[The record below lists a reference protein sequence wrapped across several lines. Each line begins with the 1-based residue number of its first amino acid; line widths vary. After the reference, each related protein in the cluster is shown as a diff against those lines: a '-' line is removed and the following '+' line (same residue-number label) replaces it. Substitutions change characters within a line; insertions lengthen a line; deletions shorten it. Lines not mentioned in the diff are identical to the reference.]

1 MTATKPLSTDEI
13 YDLAAR
19 FLFAHWRAIDSDLKR
34 KYARE
39 IWRMVQDAV
48 RTAANQTASLL
59 DFSHKLCRRFGDMQV
74 GSNAAERKFLA
85 DLYAKHLDGVLL
97 RAFRD
102 VPEYIILLTRDL
114 NDQQRAEAEE
124 RIAWENGEER

>member
-1 MTATKPLSTDEI
+1 MTNTPDEI
-13 YDLAAR
+13 YDLTAR
-19 FLFAHWRAIDSDLKR
+19 FLFVHWRAIDSDLKR

-48 RTAANQTASLL
+48 RTAANQTASLP
-59 DFSHKLCRRFGDMQV
+59 DFSHKLCRRFDVSQL

-114 NDQQRAEAEE
+114 NDQQRAEYEE
-124 RIAWENGEER
+124 RVALENGEEI